1 LHQVRDLV
9 TPEVTRAATSLRLLQ
24 QPELTDG
31 TPSDSDMGASRI
43 RQLAPE
49 ERETTQSRSA
59 G

>member
-1 LHQVRDLV
+1 MRDLV